1 MVDTSAEPLDQL
13 LFRWEGNQSQY
24 VTGIAAAAYSCGDQ
38 RAEQLRTLLAPLLR
52 VEGAGSRR
60 AGLVRYLVPGTGEA
74 VLIHRRPVLDAR
86 GRESTVSHA
95 LVGSPEV
102 LTPHESISLAASQWE
117 WTGVPDDATGRIDAL
132 PVDVVRR
139 TTEAALPQYV
149 RNVPFIAHRLEV
161 TVAQLL
167 RTPQHR
173 LTFRRRDIYDLDDHN
188 YAPLLIWGLCSMLG
202 PWLGDAAFTFATLDT
217 QEHAGLRL
225 VCVPEWPKSAVG
237 GSAAQRITFSDTV
250 QDQARAVAA
259 ELVGLFLTDPARP
272 EHLTKVLAAC
282 SAPYTRSLRDRLDTL
297 DRALR
302 GELSGDRHVT
312 GKLRPGVD
320 LLKSAAGFADG
331 VSRGPTRPGG
341 HGTLQGSGQSSGPAA
356 VPEAPVPEHAG
367 RTGSGQRVDLTST
380 ASAADVQEGE
390 QGRAP
395 HEETLPVGGTP
406 TPSTSGAGTKPPASD
421 APRAHSTHASAPRS
435 DWGLEPH
442 APADP
447 AAEPVTAAD
456 TAHGQAAPAGSG
468 TAQSAGD
475 PPQSPDPSADW
486 LAAWPPSVPTATSE
500 SVPSTPSEGEPPLGL
515 SPHRKPEGIPITG
528 TGHMSHGAGGG
539 RTQSADPH
547 GDGPFEARKLP
558 APGRAAPTGDSFTD
572 RSAASDASAPP
583 PSTPRGSADRRPD
596 PFAPMPD
603 FSGPRPSL
611 PRPRPAQQN
620 TGPGEPPARVR
631 ADEPGPQLPVRARR
645 LRRLGKWVSP
655 QWYQQRP
662 HGDAGWLLEW
672 LTRPSDSS
680 APATSQEIADT
691 LRRLPDRDLCD
702 TLDHP
707 GLKPEHAVRLLNALE
722 ERTAWRTL
730 TEALD
735 LAAIL
740 LGRRMYL
747 HHGWRTALASQGDV
761 RHGGTAGAVRMFRW
775 AVRPHARE
783 ARLGGGLSSLV
794 LACRAESGAEQRQFW
809 QQAAFQPGA
818 PPPDLTPSVWR
829 ELARLGPWEEETPR
843 GDQPPAA
850 TGTTPRRRKRA
861 ARAVHRTPRDDTRK
875 VLVLVL
881 AVLAIFTLLF
891 WWVS

>member
-1 MVDTSAEPLDQL
+1 MADTSAESLDQL
-13 LFRWEGNQSQY
+13 LFRWEGNQNQY
-24 VTGIAAAAYSCGDQ
+24 VTGIAAAVYSCGDQ
-38 RAEQLRTLLAPLLR
+38 RAEELRTLLAPLLR

-60 AGLVRYLVPGTGEA
+60 ASLVRYLVPGTGEA

-102 LTPHESISLAASQWE
+102 LTAHESISLAASQWE
-117 WTGVPDDATGRIDAL
+117 WTGVPDDATGRIGPL
-132 PVDVVRR
+132 PVDVVRQL
-139 TTEAALPQYV
+139 TDEALPRYV
-149 RNVPFIAHRLEV
+149 RSVPLIAHQLEV
-161 TVAQLL
+161 AVAQLL

-173 LTFRRRDIYDLDDHN
+173 LTFRRRDICDPDNHS

-217 QEHAGLRL
+217 QEHAGVRL
-225 VCVPEWPKSAVG
+225 VCVPEWPRSAVG

-282 SAPYTRSLRDRLDTL
+282 SAPYTRSLRDRLDAL
-297 DRALR
+297 ERALR
-302 GELSGDRHVT
+302 GDLSGDRAVT

-331 VSRGPTRPGG
+331 DSRGPMRPGG
-341 HGTLQGSGQSSGPAA
+341 HGTLRGADQSSGPAA
-356 VPEAPVPEHAG
+356 VPEAPVPEPAE
-367 RTGSGQRVDLTST
+367 RTGSGQRVDLTPT
-380 ASAADVQEGE
+380 APVADVREGE
-390 QGRAP
+390 QGHAP
-395 HEETLPVGGTP
+395 HKENLPVGGTP
-406 TPSTSGAGTKPPASD
+406 TPSTSGAGTEPPASA
-421 APRAHSTHASAPRS
+421 APRVHSPHPSAPRS
-435 DWGLEPH
+435 DYWLEQH
-442 APADP
+442 APAGP
-447 AAEPVTAAD
+447 AAGPVTAAGPAAGPVTAAGPAAGPVTAAD
-456 TAHGQAAPAGSG
+456 AAHGQAAPADSG
-468 TAQSAGD
+468 TAQPAGD
-475 PPQSPDPSADW
+475 LPQSPDPSADW
-486 LAAWPPSVPTATSE
+486 LAAWPPSVPR
-500 SVPSTPSEGEPPLGL
+500 TPFEGEPPLGP
-515 SPHRKPEGIPITG
+515 SPPPKG
-528 TGHMSHGAGGG
+528 
-539 RTQSADPH
+539 
-547 GDGPFEARKLP
+547 P
-558 APGRAAPTGDSFTD
+558 APGRAAPTESSFTD
-572 RSAASDASAPP
+572 SSAASDASAP
-583 PSTPRGSADRRPD
+583 SAPRGSADRTPD
-596 PFAPMPD
+596 PFAPLLD
-603 FSGPRPSL
+603 LSGPRASL
-611 PRPRPAQQN
+611 PPRPRSAQGN
-620 TGPGEPPARVR
+620 TGPGEPPTRVR

-662 HGDAGWLLEW
+662 HGDAGLLLEW

-680 APATSQEIADT
+680 APATSQVIADT

-722 ERTAWRTL
+722 ERTMWRTL
-730 TEALD
+730 AEALD

-761 RHGGTAGAVRMFRW
+761 KHGGTAGSVRMFRW

-783 ARLGGGLSSLV
+783 ARLSGGLSSLV

-809 QQAAFQPGA
+809 QQAAFHPGA
-818 PPPDLTPSVWR
+818 PPPDLAPTVWR

-843 GDQPPAA
+843 GDEPPAA
-850 TGTTPRRRKRA
+850 AGTASRQRKRA

-875 VLVLVL
+875 VLVLVA
-881 AVLAIFTLLF
+881 AVLAVFTLLF
-891 WWVS
+891 WWLS